1 MTQTVDTSTKRR
13 SVVGV
18 FRNDHSHWVGNGFH
32 VKQVIP
38 GPGDVTRWTNPF
50 IMFDYNAP
58 EYFPPTTGRRGVGSH
73 PHRGFETVTI
83 AFDGSVA
90 HRDSSGGGGVIHPGD
105 VQWMTA
111 AGGVLHDEFH
121 EESFSRAG
129 GNFHMAQLWVNLPAA
144 HKMDRPKYQ
153 AISADAIAEA
163 ELDGGAKV
171 RVIAGQY
178 GEAKGPA
185 STYTPINLWEVRLP
199 AGTSFDASFTDT
211 DNVAVF
217 VMEGPAEVN
226 GAAATAGELV
236 VLDHDGADVTVAA
249 GDQGVR
255 LLVLNGEPIDEPIVS
270 YGPFVMNTRQQIVEA
285 IDDFNSGKFGN
296 L

>member
-1 MTQTVDTSTKRR
+1 MTETVDVSTKR

-18 FRNDHSHWVGNGFH
+18 FRNDQAHWVGNGFH
-32 VKQVIP
+32 VRQVIP

-50 IMFDYNAP
+50 IMFDYNPP
-58 EYFPPTTGRRGVGSH
+58 EYFAPTTGRRGVGTH
-73 PHRGFETVTI
+73 PHRGFETVTV
-83 AFDGSVA
+83 AFEGSVA
-90 HRDSSGGGGVIHPGD
+90 HRDSSGGGGVIGPGD

-129 GNFHMAQLWVNLPAA
+129 GTFHMAQLWVNLPAA
-144 HKMDRPKYQ
+144 HKMDPAKYQ
-153 AISADAIAEA
+153 AITAEQIAES
-163 ELDGGAKV
+163 ELPGGGKV

-178 GEAKGPA
+178 GDAVGPA
-185 STYTPINLWEVRLP
+185 STFTPINLWEVRLP
-199 AGTSFDASFTDT
+199 AGTSFDASFAEG

-226 GAAATAGELV
+226 GTPASASDLV
-236 VLDHDGADVTVAA
+236 VLDHDGTAVTVAA
-249 GDQGVR
+249 GDSGVR
-255 LLVLNGEPIDEPIVS
+255 LLVLNGEPIDEPMVS
-270 YGPFVMNTRQQIVEA
+270 YGPFVMNTREQIVEA
-285 IDDFNSGKFGN
+285 IDDFNSGKFGT